1 MTKQLG
7 ETPTNRSELTPAERD
22 DALAFGVE
30 RLLRFG
36 LRHALIKK
44 MDVLVARNTLLD
56 LLNLAAPY
64 EGKVPKEDLDTP
76 TVILDVPANV
86 PGCYMLPGRHYEYK
100 VSGVID
106 IDLNI

>member
-1 MTKQLG
+1 MSSDSWHNQRTR
-7 ETPTNRSELTPAERD
+7 TPESNISSP
-22 DALAFGVE
+22 
-30 RLLRFG
+30 
-36 LRHALIKK
+36 
-44 MDVLVARNTLLD
+44 
-56 LLNLAAPY
+56 P
-64 EGKVPKEDLDTP
+64 P